1 MAAEIHPDITVE
13 TDMTREIVRVASRR
27 VACNGGGGAL
37 GHPQVWLNL
46 GEDGAIMCPYCSR
59 EFVLQGSAADDGHG
73 GTG

>member
-1 MAAEIHPDITVE
+1 MAAEIPSQIVDE
-13 TDMTREIVRVASRR
+13 TGISGDIVRVTTKR

-59 EFVLQGSAADDGHG
+59 EFVIEGAAADGGHG
-73 GTG
+73 GKG